1 MAKKTMVSYLAEEL
15 ESQLADYEVG
25 LDWDR
30 KNHSVEIIFR
40 LFAENPAKL
49 QLDDADGV
57 TSEEEVIEF
66 EDGILLV
73 DPKKSKHDPK
83 DYLAVY
89 PYEGKK
95 GLRQGELDAL
105 VSYLQEVL
113 DEGLSDLL
121 DFLNSPDEGDDIFEL
136 KWDREAFRALVAEKT
151 KKAQDY
157 LPYPSY

>member
-73 DPKKSKHDPK
+73 DPKKSKYDPK

-113 DEGLSDLL
+113 DEGMSDLL
-121 DFLNSPDEGDDIFEL
+121 DFLNSPDEGDEIFEL
-136 KWDREAFRALVAEKT
+136 KWDREVFRELVAAKI